1 MTDLNNALARA
12 DEIRSI
18 AESLF
23 RVVDSV
29 ILKVGAESA
38 VSKRGA
44 VTEIFN
50 KARRSLSFFDQE
62 SDKTDSYIL
71 QFYDEILDFFLQ
83 ALEFFSLPSV
93 SLDSDQLT
101 DFSRLATSLRDELIR
116 MPRTASRLIERASKL
131 PSSTRALIMSGLE
144 VDFNFSQTATA
155 RMRMDEID
163 RSISKLGESLENKVN
178 QLSREASE
186 QIAEFVALQRQKL
199 DETDSALE
207 AENLLLQHKREQ
219 LDKVLGTLAVEALSG
234 GHLRYATEE
243 RKQADAFRWSA
254 VGLMSAAAALAVY
267 WANVADPS
275 AITTSVLVTKALAA
289 VVVTFF
295 VAYLARQ
302 SAVHRSQQQ
311 RHMQT
316 ALDLAALDLY
326 VAPLSREIQD
336 EIKRSVAEKIF
347 VPKEVHAVVDSGDY
361 GLQSAIEKAVDK
373 AIERISPAKRS

>member
-1 MTDLNNALARA
+1 M
-12 DEIRSI
+12 
-18 AESLF
+18 
-23 RVVDSV
+23 
-29 ILKVGAESA
+29 
-38 VSKRGA
+38 
-44 VTEIFN
+44 
-50 KARRSLSFFDQE
+50 
-62 SDKTDSYIL
+62 
-71 QFYDEILDFFLQ
+71 
-83 ALEFFSLPSV
+83 
-93 SLDSDQLT
+93 
-101 DFSRLATSLRDELIR
+101 
-116 MPRTASRLIERASKL
+116 
-131 PSSTRALIMSGLE
+131 IMSGLE